1 MAKLLLPIL
10 ITVFFIVFN
19 NSNCSNDAEKGSF
32 FQFSWLS
39 DDDGQ
44 QEKKNTT
51 VNISTSTLSPCQR
64 KQQQQ
69 KSQNGSN
76 ENQLPCNCWKTEQF
90 SDFLQKNPR
99 CICYQTLSILFL
111 LLKLYIMSLP
121 AVLFTT
127 ALYISRRYTE
137 APSEQHRGE
146 RRRRRRR
153 RRRRNQSKSDRIG
166 RRPQAATAQQ
176 LSITRD
182 WKFNKFMLQ
191 SCSCACFLLSNL
203 IVLVKEF
210 ALEVVIERMMAT
222 VNEICVEFAENL
234 LIKLCFLFSGKL
246 PPQAGD

>member
-1 MAKLLLPIL
+1 MMANWLLSTL
-10 ITVFFIVFN
+10 IIVFFTVF
-19 NSNCSNDAEKGSF
+19 NSNNCSNDAEKGSF
-32 FQFSWLS
+32 FQFSLLS
-39 DDDGQ
+39 DDNGQ
-44 QEKKNTT
+44 QEKKNIT

-64 KQQQQ
+64 KKQQQQ

-121 AVLFTT
+121 VVLFTT

-146 RRRRRRR
+146 RRRRRGRR
-153 RRRRNQSKSDRIG
+153 RGKNQR
-166 RRPQAATAQQ
+166 RRPQAATAQPVT
-176 LSITRD
+176 SITRD

-191 SCSCACFLLSNL
+191 SSSCACFLFSNL
-203 IVLVKEF
+203 LLLVKEF
-210 ALEVVIERMMAT
+210 AFEVVIERMMAT
-222 VNEICVEFAENL
+222 VNESCVEFGGN
-234 LIKLCFLFSGKL
+234 KQKTYS
-246 PPQAGD
+246 